1 MSPVLQPRG
10 QIPSVQI
17 HDLNDRGGK
26 DLSKSP
32 AKSQEEEDLQLA
44 IELSQQENRP
54 EMLEKDLELALEL
67 SQSDAGH
74 VENHSVEDDYQL
86 ALQLSQE
93 DAGRVSPR
101 AESRDPSQE
110 DRDRKL
116 AEELQREFDREMAPP
131 RNPTPSPSPPRVPFS
146 FDIDI
151 HGNSGSTNVN
161 VATYDDDLPD
171 IPDIGW
177 NVAETHGAKVDNSS
191 PQSNS
196 PFKNVTPLKSYSPSK
211 PGPSRPRYSNSRV
224 RTIHDIS
231 AVSDEEDHKTSHD
244 RDPDNIINNSKV
256 KGKGKKKGASPSTGL
271 KSPNVSGNV
280 SRSRKKTPG
289 SGGKEYVPRHR
300 SGAYA
305 VLLTLH
311 AERNKDEYRGFLTK
325 AGCILIKAVN

>member
-1 MSPVLQPRG
+1 M
-10 QIPSVQI
+10 
-17 HDLNDRGGK
+17 
-26 DLSKSP
+26 
-32 AKSQEEEDLQLA
+32 QLA

-74 VENHSVEDDYQL
+74 VENHSLEDDYQL

-101 AESRDPSQE
+101 AEPRDQSQE

-131 RNPTPSPSPPRVPFS
+131 RSPTPSPSPPRVPFS
-146 FDIDI
+146 FDLDN
-151 HGNSGSTNVN
+151 HGSSGSTNVN

-177 NVAETHGAKVDNSS
+177 NVGETHSAKVDNSR

-196 PFKNVTPLKSYSPSK
+196 PFKSLTPLKSYSPSK
-211 PGPSRPRYSNSRV
+211 PGPSRSRYSNSRV

-231 AVSDEEDHKTSHD
+231 AVSDEEDHKTSYD
-244 RDPDNIINNSKV
+244 RDADNIINNSKV
-256 KGKGKKKGASPSTGL
+256 KGKGKKKGTSPGTEQI
-271 KSPNVSGNV
+271 SPNVNGNMN
-280 SRSRKKTPG
+280 RSRKKTPG
-289 SGGKEYVPRHR
+289 SGGKAYVPRHR

-325 AGCILIKAVN
+325 AGCILIKAININK

>member
-1 MSPVLQPRG
+1 M
-10 QIPSVQI
+10 
-17 HDLNDRGGK
+17 
-26 DLSKSP
+26 
-32 AKSQEEEDLQLA
+32 QLA

-54 EMLEKDLELALEL
+54 EMLENDLELALEL

-74 VENHSVEDDYQL
+74 VENHSLEDDYQL

-101 AESRDPSQE
+101 AEPRDQSQE

-131 RNPTPSPSPPRVPFS
+131 RSPTPSPSPPRVPFS
-146 FDIDI
+146 FDLDN
-151 HGNSGSTNVN
+151 HGSSGSTNVN

-177 NVAETHGAKVDNSS
+177 NVGETHSAKVDNSR

-196 PFKNVTPLKSYSPSK
+196 PFKSLTPLKSYSPSK
-211 PGPSRPRYSNSRV
+211 PGPSRSRYSNSRV

-231 AVSDEEDHKTSHD
+231 AVSDEDHKTSYD
-244 RDPDNIINNSKV
+244 RDADNIINNSKV
-256 KGKGKKKGASPSTGL
+256 KGKVKKKGASPGTGQTT
-271 KSPNVSGNV
+271 PNVNGNMN
-280 SRSRKKTPG
+280 RSRKKTPG

-325 AGCILIKAVN
+325 AGCILIKAIN

>member
-1 MSPVLQPRG
+1 M
-10 QIPSVQI
+10 
-17 HDLNDRGGK
+17 
-26 DLSKSP
+26 
-32 AKSQEEEDLQLA
+32 QLA

-74 VENHSVEDDYQL
+74 VENHSLEDDYQL

-101 AESRDPSQE
+101 AEPRDQSQE

-131 RNPTPSPSPPRVPFS
+131 RSPTPSPSPPRVPFS
-146 FDIDI
+146 FDLDN
-151 HGNSGSTNVN
+151 HGSSGSTNVN

-177 NVAETHGAKVDNSS
+177 NVGETHSAKVDNSR

-196 PFKNVTPLKSYSPSK
+196 PFKSLTPLKSYSPSK
-211 PGPSRPRYSNSRV
+211 PGPSRSRYSNSRV

-231 AVSDEEDHKTSHD
+231 AVSDEEDHKTSYD
-244 RDPDNIINNSKV
+244 RDADNIINNSKV
-256 KGKGKKKGASPSTGL
+256 KGKGKKKGASPGTGQT
-271 KSPNVSGNV
+271 SPNVNGNMN
-280 SRSRKKTPG
+280 RSRKKTPG

-325 AGCILIKAVN
+325 AGCILIKAIN